1 MKAGIRFLAAS
12 LAPKPTGC
20 NPWAWLLAAVVLV
33 LCGPALGAE
42 PKADGAAPADAAAKP
57 KQPDTAKKLATEE
70 EELGAKYRH
79 LEEVL
84 LRMAELST
92 ATDPRRAA
100 LLKKAVAQSKDQLIT
115 VRFEKLVELL
125 GKDQLARALENQTDL
140 DQDLRALLDLLMS
153 ENRANDLN
161 KQKQD
166 ISRFLKQLGPIIKEE
181 QEIEGRTAGGDNP
194 KDIAPTQGNVAGRT
208 GNLAKEMQKSE
219 AKGEGGKGKSES
231 GKEKAE
237 AGKGDGSQ
245 GKGKGSEGKGEG
257 GQGKGKGSEGK
268 GEGGQGKGKGSEGKG
283 EGGQGK
289 GKGSQGKG
297 QGSQGQGQ
305 GKGGEGK
312 PGEDQQEDDQAKAP
326 NSPAKLVEKARK
338 DMEDAEK
345 ELKKAQTEGALEKER
360 AALAKLKDAEAKLK
374 EILRQL
380 RQEQITRVLALLE
393 ARFKKM
399 LQMQQEVYEGTL
411 RLDGVP
417 AAERTHNH
425 EIEASRMSNKESLI
439 VVEVD
444 KAALLLREDGSA
456 VAFPEAVEQLRDDM
470 QQVVTR
476 LAQAKVG
483 KMTQGIEED
492 IIAALKE
499 MVEALKKAIKE
510 QSDKQKPP
518 KGKPGQPQ
526 EPPLVD
532 TLAELR
538 MIRALQMRVNTRT
551 NRYSKM
557 IEGEQA
563 DNAELVDALRR
574 LAERQE
580 RIHRVTRDLQ
590 MGKNQ

>member
-33 LCGPALGAE
+33 LCSPALGAE
-42 PKADGAAPADAAAKP
+42 PKADRTAPADAGAKP

-140 DQDLRALLDLLMS
+140 DQDLRALLELLMS

-181 QEIEGRTAGGDNP
+181 TEIEGRTAGGDNP

-219 AKGEGGKGKSES
+219 TQGEAGKGKGEGGKGKAEPGS
-231 GKEKAE
+231 GKAEGSQGKGKGSEGKAE
-237 AGKGDGSQ
+237 GGQ

-297 QGSQGQGQ
+297 QGGQGQ
-305 GKGGEGK
+305 GKGEG
-312 PGEDQQEDDQAKAP
+312 
-326 NSPAKLVEKARK
+326 
-338 DMEDAEK
+338 
-345 ELKKAQTEGALEKER
+345 
-360 AALAKLKDAEAKLK
+360 
-374 EILRQL
+374 
-380 RQEQITRVLALLE
+380 
-393 ARFKKM
+393 
-399 LQMQQEVYEGTL
+399 
-411 RLDGVP
+411 
-417 AAERTHNH
+417 
-425 EIEASRMSNKESLI
+425 
-439 VVEVD
+439 
-444 KAALLLREDGSA
+444 
-456 VAFPEAVEQLRDDM
+456 
-470 QQVVTR
+470 
-476 LAQAKVG
+476 G
-483 KMTQGIEED
+483 KG
-492 IIAALKE
+492 
-499 MVEALKKAIKE
+499 
-510 QSDKQKPP
+510 
-518 KGKPGQPQ
+518 
-526 EPPLVD
+526 
-532 TLAELR
+532 
-538 MIRALQMRVNTRT
+538 
-551 NRYSKM
+551 
-557 IEGEQA
+557 EGEQQPGDDQDKA
-563 DNAELVDALRR
+563 P
-574 LAERQE
+574 
-580 RIHRVTRDLQ
+580 TRPPSS
-590 MGKNQ
+590 